1 MSNLLHQNQV
11 YRIASIL
18 VSLLFV
24 LLAYIFQIP
33 NPMML
38 LILPVI
44 YFTFS
49 EGYIAGAL
57 SAVIVGAYGLWFF
70 STPGHFFVYD
80 TVNVQK
86 VVMIVIALMVTVT
99 LIGNLKARLLA
110 MEAKEAAVKARNDF
124 LSRMSHDIRTPLNG
138 ILGMTRLAQ
147 GEPDPTVVRGYLS
160 KIADSGHYLLGLVND
175 ILDMAA
181 IEGQKV
187 KLYTEPYKLE
197 EFCSYL
203 DAVIQPL
210 CDYRNITFVKDFGAW
225 DKRILCVDKL
235 RFNQVFTNLLSNAV
249 KCTPRGGR
257 VELKL
262 ESYEQRG
269 NFMDVTLAVID
280 NGIGMSEAFLQRL
293 FTPFEHERNA
303 LTNNEQST
311 GLGLSI
317 VHNLV
322 TLAGGTI
329 QVQSKLGAGTTF
341 RVQLPHLPVLVE
353 DAKAAPLVRTKHDL
367 TGLRVLLCEDN
378 EINAQIVQ
386 VNLEQQHV
394 DVLWAK
400 DGAEAVRIFEQEPV
414 ESLDAILMDI
424 RMPHVD
430 GLEATRRIRALT
442 RTDAAKIP
450 IIALTAD
457 AFSEDV
463 ESVLAAG
470 MNEHLAKPVDMA
482 YLFQVLARLTGR

>member
-1 MSNLLHQNQV
+1 
-11 YRIASIL
+11 
-18 VSLLFV
+18 
-24 LLAYIFQIP
+24 
-33 NPMML
+33 
-38 LILPVI
+38 
-44 YFTFS
+44 
-49 EGYIAGAL
+49 
-57 SAVIVGAYGLWFF
+57 
-70 STPGHFFVYD
+70 
-80 TVNVQK
+80 
-86 VVMIVIALMVTVT
+86 
-99 LIGNLKARLLA
+99 
-110 MEAKEAAVKARNDF
+110 
-124 LSRMSHDIRTPLNG
+124 
-138 ILGMTRLAQ
+138 
-147 GEPDPTVVRGYLS
+147 
-160 KIADSGHYLLGLVND
+160 
-175 ILDMAA
+175 
-181 IEGQKV
+181 
-187 KLYTEPYKLE
+187 
-197 EFCSYL
+197 
-203 DAVIQPL
+203 
-210 CDYRNITFVKDFGAW
+210 
-225 DKRILCVDKL
+225 
-235 RFNQVFTNLLSNAV
+235 
-249 KCTPRGGR
+249 
-257 VELKL
+257 
-262 ESYEQRG
+262 
-269 NFMDVTLAVID
+269 MDVTLSVID

-378 EINAQIVQ
+378 EINAQIVR

-400 DGAEAVRIFEQEPV
+400 DGAEAVQIFEQEPV

-430 GLEATRRIRALT
+430 GLEATRRIRALA
-442 RTDAAKIP
+442 RTDAGKIP